1 MMFADRLPLRSLWLG
16 LAALA
21 GMAALRCETATLTA
35 PAPVICTDP
44 PAAEAP
50 EVTAPTTL
58 DTLRARAEHLY
69 RAGNFA
75 AAARA
80 AAGQGTNVVLDI
92 DMQNLAEQYDRLAAN
107 WVVGFDETALATDRF
122 VALREAWKLDTV
134 LGGAFTDELYTA
146 LASIAPKAKTAF
158 LDAGDYASAEIA
170 ANTITALGPR

>member
-1 MMFADRLPLRSLWLG
+1 MFADRLPLRSLWLG

-21 GMAALRCETATLTA
+21 GMAALRCETASLTA

-44 PAAEAP
+44 PAAEVV
-50 EVTAPTTL
+50 EPTPSL
-58 DTLRARAEHLY
+58 DTLRVRAERLY

-75 AAARA
+75 AAART
-80 AAGQGTNVVLDI
+80 AAGQGTNVVLDL

-134 LGGAFTDELYTA
+134 LGGAFTDELFTA
-146 LASIAPKAKTAF
+146 LASIAPKARTAF
-158 LDAGDYASAEIA
+158 LDAGDFASAEVA